1 MPSPFLLSRPEN
13 KEPASGIFCPPIF
26 ERREEPR
33 QILIIFSQ
41 GSFYLYSKSNSGL
54 SIRSKRKITRRAG
67 RGSNL
72 SAACPSTWQELMGKN
87 YFY

>member
-1 MPSPFLLSRPEN
+1 MPSPFLLSRAEN

-41 GSFYLYSKSNSGL
+41 GSFYLYSKSNSSL
-54 SIRSKRKITRRAG
+54 SIRSKRKITPGLEEDQTYLRLVPQPG
-67 RGSNL
+67 RN
-72 SAACPSTWQELMGKN
+72 
-87 YFY
+87 